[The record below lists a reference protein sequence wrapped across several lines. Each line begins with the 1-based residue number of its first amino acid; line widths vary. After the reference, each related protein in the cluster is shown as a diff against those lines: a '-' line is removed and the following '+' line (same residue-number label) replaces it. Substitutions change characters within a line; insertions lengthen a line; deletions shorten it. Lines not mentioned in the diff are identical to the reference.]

1 MPSEHCWGCK
11 QRKQGVVLRSTDDR
25 LCNDCFDE
33 NERQLLLQR
42 MNTPSV
48 VSDAINDLATAGN
61 TTTALIPPMAVS
73 SEATT
78 AAAAAKGP
86 RKQPNRSVKAA
97 SAAPTIPSSADNSAS
112 SSKSQQ
118 PNASPSPLIPQS
130 AIQNNAA
137 TASSNTPLSLA
148 LSPSADSVEI
158 SALHLIVQ
166 QQQATINSL
175 QRQLDFVL
183 SFLGIADPSAQ
194 HPTSSEAGS
203 NNSDQQSL
211 TIMGPVQQT
220 KYESSSAQSGSM
232 SYSHAVSHDGARQSL
247 QQIVLSTIDAENKR
261 KQSRQKNVIIS
272 GLPSSSQQPDSE
284 LVEQLLCN
292 ELQISSSIRSC
303 QRLGKPSQN
312 KTQPV
317 RVSLASQQ
325 EAIDILALAKRL
337 RSSADNYIS
346 KNVYINK
353 DLTKAEAEAAYNE
366 RCRRRTKETKQ
377 QGNHPQQ
384 SDTALP
390 LTDQPLRSNNIPYSV
405 PQHGR
410 PKPGKQC

>member
-1 MPSEHCWGCK
+1 
-11 QRKQGVVLRSTDDR
+11 
-25 LCNDCFDE
+25 
-33 NERQLLLQR
+33 

-130 AIQNNAA
+130 GSAIQNNAA
-137 TASSNTPLSLA
+137 TASSNALLSLS
-148 LSPSADSVEI
+148 LSPSTQTDTVTTADPVEI

-166 QQQATINSL
+166 QQQATINSV

-220 KYESSSAQSGSM
+220 KYESSSAPSGSM
-232 SYSHAVSHDGARQSL
+232 SYSHAVSHGGARQSL

-272 GLPSSSQQPDSE
+272 GLPSSSQQPDSQ

-312 KTQPV
+312 KTQSV

-346 KNVYINK
+346 QNVYINK
-353 DLTKAEAEAAYNE
+353 DVTKAEAEAAYNE